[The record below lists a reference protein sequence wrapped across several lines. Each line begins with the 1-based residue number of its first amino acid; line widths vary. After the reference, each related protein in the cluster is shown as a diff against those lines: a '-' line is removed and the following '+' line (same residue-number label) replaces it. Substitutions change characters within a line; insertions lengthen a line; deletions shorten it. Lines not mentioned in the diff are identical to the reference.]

1 MTWDSLFSMK
11 HEALLTLLILFQ
23 LIGDLTERKDNS
35 RVIHFTI
42 GSFFVFIVI
51 GFLPSEPVTLF
62 GSMYISDSLRL
73 LLKNI
78 LSVSTLVVLLQS
90 STWLQKTENQT
101 KAGAF
106 YLSLF
111 STLLGMFFMISA
123 GDFLMLYLG
132 LELATLPLTLLAAFD
147 KSLRRSAEAGVKLLM
162 SSAVSSAVLLFGLSM
177 VYGIYGTM
185 HFSEIA
191 TQYNDSNLAI
201 LALIFFLS
209 GLGFKLSLVPFH
221 FWTADVYEGAPLPVT
236 TYFSVV
242 SKGASLFTLMLVL
255 FTVFG
260 QQPKVWTLALY
271 FLAISTMVVGNLFA
285 LRQKNMKRFLA
296 FSSITQ
302 AGFMMLG
309 FMNSGQL
316 GMTTIVY
323 FMLIY
328 GLSNLAVFG
337 VMSIVINATGKE
349 SMDDL
354 NGFYST
360 NPRLSIIMLVSL
372 FSLAGIPPVAGFF
385 GKFFLFTAA
394 ASSGMYILVFIAV
407 INATISLYYYLL
419 VVKAMF
425 INKNETPI
433 ATLTSSFY
441 EKIAMTIC
449 LMGVLAIGFVSG
461 VYDYIQSLMQP
472 FLHALVN

>member
-1 MTWDSLFSMK
+1 MSWNVLYSMR
-11 HEALLTLLILFQ
+11 HEVLLTVMILYQ
-23 LIGDLTERKDNS
+23 LIADLSEKAEKKG
-35 RVIHFTI
+35 VINTTI
-42 GSFFVFIVI
+42 GL
-51 GFLPSEPVTLF
+51 FLVYVVVGWLPAQPATLF
-62 GSMYISDSLRL
+62 GNMYISDSLRT

-78 LSVSTLVVLLQS
+78 LGFSTLIVLLQS
-90 STWLQKTENQT
+90 SSWLSDPLNQKKT
-101 KAGAF
+101 GAF
-106 YLSLF
+106 YLTIF

-147 KSLRRSAEAGVKLLM
+147 KKLRRSAEAGVKLLM

-177 VYGIYGTM
+177 MYGIYGTL

-191 TQYNDSNLAI
+191 SFSNISPLSI
-201 LALIFFLS
+201 LSLIFFLS

-221 FWTADVYEGAPLPVT
+221 LWTADVYEGAPLPVT

-242 SKGASLFTLMLVL
+242 SKGAALFTLMLVL
-255 FTVFG
+255 HRVFG
-260 QQPKVWTLALY
+260 NQSEIWSEAVYLLSIA
-271 FLAISTMVVGNLFA
+271 TMVVGNLFA

-309 FMNSGQL
+309 FMSNDQL
-316 GMTTIVY
+316 GMSTVVY

-328 GLSNLAVFG
+328 SLSNLAVFG
-337 VMSIVINATGKE
+337 VLSMVINQTGKE
-349 SMDDL
+349 TMDDL

-360 NPRLSIIMLVSL
+360 NPRLSLIMLISL

-394 ASSGMYILVFIAV
+394 ASKGLYILVLIAV
-407 INATISLYYYLL
+407 INATVSLYYYLL

-433 ATLTSSFY
+433 TTLTSTVY
-441 EKIAMTIC
+441 EKTALALCVT
-449 LMGVLAIGFVSG
+449 GVVLIGFVSG
-461 VYDYIQSLMQP
+461 VYEYIESLMNP
-472 FLHALVN
+472 

>member
-1 MTWDSLFSMK
+1 MR
-11 HEALLTLLILFQ
+11 HEVLLTALIIYQ
-23 LIGDLTERKDNS
+23 LIADLSEQTGKR
-35 RVIHFTI
+35 RVVNVTI
-42 GSFFVFIVI
+42 GLFVLYCAA
-51 GFLPSEPVTLF
+51 GFLPAEPTTLF
-62 GSMYISDSLRL
+62 GSMYISDGLRTF
-73 LLKNI
+73 LKNI
-78 LSVSTLVVLLQS
+78 LSFSTLIVLLQS
-90 STWLQKTENQT
+90 SGWLADPLNQHKT
-101 KAGAF
+101 GAF
-106 YLSLF
+106 YMTIL
-111 STLLGMFFMISA
+111 STLMGMFFMISA

-147 KSLRRSAEAGVKLLM
+147 KNLRRSAEAGVKLLM
-162 SSAVSSAVLLFGLSM
+162 SSAVSSAVLLFGLSL
-177 VYGIYGTM
+177 VYGIYGTL

-191 TQYNDSNLAI
+191 SFISASSLSI

-221 FWTADVYEGAPLPVT
+221 LWTADVYEGAPLPVT

-242 SKGASLFTLMLVL
+242 SKGAALFTLMLVL
-255 FTVFG
+255 YLVFG
-260 QQPKVWTLALY
+260 NQPEIWSAAIY
-271 FLAISTMVVGNLFA
+271 FLAVATMVVGNLFA

-309 FMNSGQL
+309 FVSNDQL
-316 GMTTIVY
+316 GMTTVVY

-328 GLSNLAVFG
+328 GMSNLAVFG
-337 VMSIVINATGKE
+337 VLSIVINQTGKE
-349 SMDDL
+349 SIDDF

-360 NPRLSIIMLVSL
+360 NPRLSLVMLISL

-394 ASSGMYILVFIAV
+394 ASKGMYILVLIAV

-425 INKNETPI
+425 INKNESPI
-433 ATLTSSFY
+433 ATLNSTFY
-441 EKIAMTIC
+441 EKAAFTLC
-449 LMGVLAIGFVSG
+449 VSGVLLIGFVSG
-461 VYDYIQSLMQP
+461 VYEYIELLINQVS
-472 FLHALVN
+472 N

>member
-1 MTWDSLFSMK
+1 MNWNMLFIMR
-11 HEALLTLLILFQ
+11 HEVLLAVLILYQ
-23 LIGDLTERKDNS
+23 LVADINEGKTNN
-35 RVIHFTI
+35 RVVHFTI
-42 GSFFVFIVI
+42 WAFLIFTII
-51 GFLPSEPVTLF
+51 GFLPSESATYF
-62 GSMYISDSLRL
+62 GSMYIADPLRI

-78 LSVSTLVVLLQS
+78 LAVSTLIVLLQS
-90 STWLQKTENQT
+90 STWLRKTENQHKT
-101 KAGAF
+101 GAF

-111 STLLGMFFMISA
+111 STLMGMFYMISA

-162 SSAVSSAVLLFGLSM
+162 SSAVSSAVLLFGLSL
-177 VYGIYGTM
+177 VYGVYGTF
-185 HFSEIA
+185 HFTEIA
-191 TQYNDSNLAI
+191 TQQSSTYLAI
-201 LALIFFLS
+201 IALVFFIS

-221 FWTADVYEGAPLPVT
+221 LWTADVYEGSPLPVT

-242 SKGASLFTLMLVL
+242 SKGAALFTLMLVL
-255 FTVFG
+255 YRVFG
-260 QQPKVWTLALY
+260 QQTQVWTMTLY
-271 FLAISTMVVGNLFA
+271 FLSIITMVVGNLFA

-302 AGFMMLG
+302 AGFMLLG
-309 FMNSGQL
+309 FMSTNGL
-316 GMTTIVY
+316 GMTTVIY

-337 VMSIVINATGKE
+337 ILSIVVNATGKE

-354 NGFYST
+354 DGFYST
-360 NPRLSIIMLVSL
+360 NPRLSLIMLISL

-394 ASSGMYILVFIAV
+394 ASAGMYILVFIAV

-433 ATLTSSFY
+433 ATLNSTIY
-441 EKIAMTIC
+441 EKVSLIIC
-449 LMGVLAIGFVSG
+449 VGGVIVIGFVSAF
-461 VYDYIQSLMQP
+461 YDYISV
-472 FLHALVN
+472 LVL